1 MAFERLEGSPRGPR
15 ATDPQSSRCKVEC
28 KSCESDRRKLK
39 IIFVL
44 PSSASLS
51 PTAALQSKCGTS
63 SIERPLGKKGSYTQ
77 KKNHFPKK
85 I

>member
-1 MAFERLEGSPRGPR
+1 
-15 ATDPQSSRCKVEC
+15 VEC

-77 KKNHFPKK
+77 KKGSYFPKK
-85 I
+85 IFKKKQTLLYTNISNYNLYCWLK

>member
-1 MAFERLEGSPRGPR
+1 
-15 ATDPQSSRCKVEC
+15 VEC

-44 PSSASLS
+44 PITASLS

-77 KKNHFPKK
+77 KKGYSFPKK
-85 I
+85 IFKKKNSIIYKYFKL